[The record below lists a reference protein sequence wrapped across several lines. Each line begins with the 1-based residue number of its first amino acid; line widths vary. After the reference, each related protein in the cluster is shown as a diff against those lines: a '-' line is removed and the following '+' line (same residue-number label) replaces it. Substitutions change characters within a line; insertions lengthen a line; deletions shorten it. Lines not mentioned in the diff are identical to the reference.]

1 VRKSPKKAAKTQTLD
16 REFFADAR
24 RKAWARKSETE
35 KKAAAS
41 KAARGYWDS
50 LTPGQRS
57 AEMKRRAKVRA
68 ANKLKKEKRS

>member
-1 VRKSPKKAAKTQTLD
+1 VRKSPKKTGKPQALD
-16 REFFADAR
+16 REFFANAR

-50 LTPGQRS
+50 LTPAQRS

-68 ANKLKKEKRS
+68 ANKLRKSRR